1 MVETIEWDET
11 ATEDW
16 RREEGKRMA
25 QEIDAFFPLDYNI
38 ITKEN

>member
-1 MVETIEWDET
+1 MVETMERDET

-16 RREEGKRMA
+16 RWEEGKRMA
-25 QEIDAFFPLDYNI
+25 QEIDVFFPLGYNI